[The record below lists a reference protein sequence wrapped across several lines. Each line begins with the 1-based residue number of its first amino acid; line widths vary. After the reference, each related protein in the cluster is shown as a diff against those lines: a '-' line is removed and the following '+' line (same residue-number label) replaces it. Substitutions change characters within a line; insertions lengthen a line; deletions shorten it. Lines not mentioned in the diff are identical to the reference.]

1 MRDPYEV
8 LGIPHTADA
17 AQVKS
22 AYRALAKKYHPDN
35 YADSPLASVANE
47 KMQELNEAYD
57 TVMASLESSSP
68 PNQYTTYNAA
78 GTYGNDYSGTYG
90 SQSGYSAPNQSG
102 EFIRVRSLIKENRLD
117 EAERILESMA
127 PNARNAEWYYLKGQI
142 NYNRGWVDQAYTY
155 FTTAHNMEPNNAQY
169 RRIYEN
175 LKNERNGGFRTAQEG
190 SAGSSCGSCD
200 ICSGLLCADCC
211 CESMGGDLIPCC

>member
-57 TVMASLESSSP
+57 TVMASLESNSP

-90 SQSGYSAPNQSG
+90 SQSGYSAPNQSA

-190 SAGSSCGSCD
+190 SAGSSTSSCD

>member
-8 LGIPHTADA
+8 LGVPRTADA

-57 TVMASLESSSP
+57 AVMASLESNASA
-68 PNQYTTYNAA
+68 NQYNTT
-78 GTYGNDYSGTYG
+78 GSYGNDYSGGYA
-90 SQSGYSAPNQSG
+90 SQNGYSAPNQNADY
-102 EFIRVRSLIKENRLD
+102 IRVRSLIKENRLE
-117 EAERILESMA
+117 EAEQVLESMP
-127 PNARNAEWYYLKGQI
+127 PNVRNAEWYYLKGQV

-169 RRIYEN
+169 RHIYEN
-175 LKNERNGGFRTAQEG
+175 LKNERNGGFRTSREG
-190 SAGSSCGSCD
+190 SAGSSCDACD